1 MPQMLT
7 FRVDGEPVAQPRH
20 RIASRG
26 RFATAYIPKSHAIH
40 GWKWAIEEAAREKAE
55 RIGWVPLRGQ
65 AVSMMMIFT
74 FARPRSNKTERHTQ
88 RPDLDNLAKAVLDAL
103 NGIVFVDDS
112 AVDKM
117 LLRKLWRPS
126 PGVLVVVTR

>member
-1 MPQMLT
+1 MPQMLS

-26 RFATAYIPKSHAIH
+26 KFSTAYIPRGHAIH

-55 RIGWVPLRGQ
+55 RIGWVPLKGK
-65 AVSMMMIFT
+65 AVSIMVIFT
-74 FARPRSNKTERHTQ
+74 FERPQSNKTLRHTQ

-103 NGIVFVDDS
+103 HGIAFVDDS
-112 AVDKM
+112 VVDKM
-117 LLRKLWRPS
+117 SLRKLWRPS

>member
-40 GWKWAIEEAAREKAE
+40 AWKYAIEEAAREEAQ
-55 RIGWVPLRGQ
+55 RIGWVPLKGV
-65 AVSMMMIFT
+65 ALSVSMVFS
-74 FARPRSNKTERHTQ
+74 FEQPRSNKTEWHAQ

-103 NGIVFVDDS
+103 HGIAFLDDAVVDEM
-112 AVDKM
+112 K
-117 LLRKLWRPS
+117 LRKQWREKPGLWVEVGS
-126 PGVLVVVTR
+126 

>member
-7 FRVDGEPVAQPRH
+7 FYVNGEPVAQPRH

-40 GWKWAIEEAAREKAE
+40 AWKWAIEEEARREAE
-55 RIGWVPLRGQ
+55 RIGWVPLKGEPL
-65 AVSMMMIFT
+65 AVVMWFY
-74 FARPRSNKTERHTQ
+74 FRQPKSNNTRHHVQ

-103 NGIVFVDDS
+103 HGIAFLDDACVVD
-112 AVDKM
+112 
-117 LLRKLWRPS
+117 LRLQKEWANQSGLEVEVRK
-126 PGVLVVVTR
+126 